1 MEFSKAKMKEMVK
14 DQTSKRVSEEGAVEF
29 GQVLEQYAGDIAE
42 EAIAIAKK
50 KGRKTVRAED
60 IRDSLRG

>member
-1 MEFSKAKMKEMVK
+1 MEFSKAKMKEMIK

-29 GQVLEQYAGDIAE
+29 GQVLERYAGDIAE
-42 EAIAIAKK
+42 EAIAVAKG

-60 IRDSLRG
+60 IRESLRG